1 LTAVDA
7 ANTHIPSD
15 PAELHAVL
23 LVYVWQFA
31 LLMQFVPSDTHD
43 DNAV

>member
-1 LTAVDA
+1 VHPVIKEHEPVPAVALTAVDA

-23 LVYVWQFA
+23 LVYV
-31 LLMQFVPSDTHD
+31 
-43 DNAV
+43 